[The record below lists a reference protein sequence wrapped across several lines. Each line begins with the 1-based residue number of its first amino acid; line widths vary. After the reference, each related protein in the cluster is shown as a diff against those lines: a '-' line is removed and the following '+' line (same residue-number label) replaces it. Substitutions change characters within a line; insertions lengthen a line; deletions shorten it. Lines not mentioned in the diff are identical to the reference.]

1 MGRYKQNNKLY
12 LGLHLGRQSERN
24 MLLPNLTVNNS
35 HLKFQHSGVSS
46 YHKSSTEE
54 SQDCCWKLMFHK
66 SEIVQLS
73 ALERDKIFAETV
85 CNEFRR
91 LLREEAREKE
101 RGQN

>member
-1 MGRYKQNNKLY
+1 
-12 LGLHLGRQSERN
+12 
-24 MLLPNLTVNNS
+24 
-35 HLKFQHSGVSS
+35 
-46 YHKSSTEE
+46 
-54 SQDCCWKLMFHK
+54 MFHK